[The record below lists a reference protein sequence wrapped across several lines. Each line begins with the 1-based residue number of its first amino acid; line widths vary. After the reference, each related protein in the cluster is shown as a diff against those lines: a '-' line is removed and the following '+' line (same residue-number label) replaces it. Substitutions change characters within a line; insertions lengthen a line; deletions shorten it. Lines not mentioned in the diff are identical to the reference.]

1 MIISYSSF
9 LSSVLIPSAILPFD
23 SRHCLNA
30 GSIAAFKEMKQK
42 ILSLVILFLFGLGC
56 NAQQYFFS
64 GYSIADGL
72 SQSVV
77 TCILQDSKGYLWFG
91 TQNGLNKFNGYTFDI
106 YTYNPDDSTS
116 ISNNWIYSIDEDRD
130 GNLWIGTK
138 GGLNKYV
145 RNEKRFDRIRYTFS
159 RFPDISKYVYGVKCA
174 RNGKILIN
182 TPPVLT
188 ICDPA
193 TMTFRH
199 FAAPLDYDGGVKD
212 YNIPLLE
219 DADGLIWL
227 GSARGLARF
236 DPGSSK
242 FKVFRNNLSDPST
255 ISDDNITA
263 LFQDRKGNIW
273 IGTSKGLNRFNK
285 TGKLFDRYFKDAKDP
300 NSVSNDFIRA
310 IIEDHTGSL
319 WIATEGGGLTRM
331 INGKNGKLGFEAYSA
346 EKNSLSHNI
355 ILSLAIDR
363 SENLWVGTL
372 SGINKTDLKKQ
383 KFRLYRKSDSP
394 YSVDLSGNVIASLY
408 KDESDNIWIGTW
420 GQGLNIYN
428 RKTGKVEHFS
438 SRLKGRNFISN
449 DFVHTIFEDSGQHV
463 WLGTRDGLLIFHK
476 ESHRFVRPGRFSGNP
491 GLPDLRGLRIFM
503 MMQGHDGDFWIATQ
517 DGLYRKKH
525 AGTELERFHVG
536 ALPEH
541 RISANLV
548 YSVLEDR
555 EGLIWIGTIDGL
567 DVFNPKTSQMKHY
580 TKTEGKN
587 SLADNFITVL
597 CEDHNADIWIG
608 TSSYVNKYSKKS
620 NIFEFYSKEQG
631 LPSNLVYSILEDK
644 NKCLWFATGNGLC
657 RFDSTGNG
665 FRVYTVEEGLQS
677 PEFNLRASY
686 LSKDGEVF
694 FGGMNGFN
702 SFYPD
707 SLLNNPYLPS
717 VVFTSAYKAKKGL
730 NEFLDFEKS
739 NKIVLNHNDYS
750 FTIEF
755 SALEFTNPAKNR
767 YKYRLESIDDDW
779 IDIGTRNFVAFSNL
793 PPGEY
798 VLRVKGCNNDGL
810 WNEAG
815 SNLTIIIR
823 PPWWRSTAAYIGYF
837 LLVILSV
844 FFIVKLRERHHVRD
858 RKLLEAKVRERTLQV
873 EEQKLEIINKNI
885 ELNELNA
892 SKDKFF
898 SIIAHDL
905 RNPFNAIIGLTDI
918 LLLDIPY
925 QDTRKI
931 QKTLENIKGSSQQAH
946 ELLENLLLWARSQT
960 GTMAFDPEP
969 VELKTLLEKSIELV
983 GVQAVRKNIEIHTDF
998 KDCCNARLDV
1008 NMINTVLRNLL
1019 TNALKFTPQNGAV
1032 HVGLS
1037 MNKGFCILSVRDNG
1051 IGIAREKLGTLFS
1064 IDTSHKTKGT
1074 NQEPGT
1080 GLGLILC
1087 KEFVEK
1093 HGGRIEVKSE
1103 PGEGSEFRVFLPAGL

>member
-1 MIISYSSF
+1 
-9 LSSVLIPSAILPFD
+9 
-23 SRHCLNA
+23 
-30 GSIAAFKEMKQK
+30 MKQK
-42 ILSLVILFLFGLGC
+42 VLCLVILFLVGAGC
-56 NAQQYFFS
+56 HAQQYFFS

-91 TQNGLNKFNGYTFDI
+91 TQNGLNKFNGYTFEI
-106 YTYNPDDSTS
+106 FNYNPDDSTS
-116 ISNNWIYSIDEDRD
+116 ISNNWIYSLDEDRD

-145 RNEKRFDRIRYTFS
+145 RDEKRFERIHYKS
-159 RFPDISKYVYGVKCA
+159 SGSADISQYVYDVKCA
-174 RNGKILIN
+174 RNGKIMIN

-193 TMTFRH
+193 TMKFRH
-199 FAAPLDYDGGVKD
+199 YTAPLAHDGSVKD

-219 DADGLIWL
+219 DANSRIWV
-227 GSARGLARF
+227 GSTRGLACF
-236 DPGSSK
+236 DPASGK
-242 FKVFRNNLSDPST
+242 FRVFCNNPSDLST

-263 LFQDRKGNIW
+263 LFQDRQGYIW

-285 TGKLFDRYFKDAKDP
+285 KGNRFDRYFKDIR
-300 NSVSNDFIRA
+300 NRYSISNDFIRSV
-310 IIEDHTGSL
+310 IEDRDGFL
-319 WIATEGGGLTRM
+319 WIATEGGGLNRM
-331 INGKNGKLGFEAYSA
+331 NPANSGKPVFETFSA

-363 SENLWVGTL
+363 SDNLWAGTL

-408 KDESDNIWIGTW
+408 KDNNDIIWIGTW

-428 RKTGKVEHFS
+428 RKTGKTEHFS
-438 SRLKGRNFISN
+438 SKLTGKNFIPN
-449 DFVHTIFEDSGQHV
+449 DYVHTIFEDSRHNL
-463 WLGTRDGLLIFHK
+463 WIGTRDGLLICDK
-476 ESHRFVRPGRFSGNP
+476 ESHSFVRPGRFKSNP

-503 MMQGHDGDFWIATQ
+503 MMEGRDGDYWIATQ

-525 AGTELERFHVG
+525 AREELERFHAG
-536 ALPEH
+536 ASPEH

-555 EGLIWIGTIDGL
+555 EGMIWIGTIDGL
-567 DVFNPKTSQMKHY
+567 DVFNPNTSQMKHY
-580 TKTEGKN
+580 RRTEGKN
-587 SLADNFITVL
+587 SLADNFVTVL
-597 CEDHNADIWIG
+597 CEDHNGDIWIG
-608 TSSYVNKYSKKS
+608 TSSNVNKFSKK
-620 NIFEFYSKEQG
+620 NNVFGYYSKEQG
-631 LPSNLVYSILEDK
+631 LPSNLIYSILEDK
-644 NKCLWFATGNGLC
+644 NRRLWFATGNGLC
-657 RFDSTGNG
+657 RFDSTGNS

-677 PEFNLRASY
+677 PEFNLRASF

-707 SLLNNPYLPS
+707 SLMNNPHIPS
-717 VVFTSAYKAKKGL
+717 IAFTSAYKAKKGL
-730 NEFLDFEKS
+730 KEFIDFEKS
-739 NKIVLNHNDYS
+739 NRIVLNYNDYS

-755 SALEFTNPAKNR
+755 AALEFTNPAKNR
-767 YKYRLESIDDDW
+767 YMYQLESIDDDW

-798 VLRVKGCNNDGL
+798 ALKVKGCNNDGL

-815 SNLTIIIR
+815 TTLAIIIR

-837 LLVILSV
+837 LLVIFSV
-844 FFIVKLRERHHVRD
+844 FLIVKMRERHHIRD
-858 RKLLEAKVRERTLQV
+858 RKMLEEKVKERTLQV
-873 EEQKLEIINKNI
+873 EDQKLEIIHKNI
-885 ELNELNA
+885 ELKELNA

-918 LLLDIPY
+918 LLLDLPF
-925 QDTRKI
+925 QDTRKM
-931 QKTLENIKGSSQQAH
+931 QRTLENIKGSSQQAH

-960 GTMAFDPEP
+960 GTMTFYPEP
-969 VELKTLLEKSIELV
+969 VDVKTLLEKSIELV
-983 GVQAVRKNIEIHTDF
+983 RVQAVRKNIEIHTDF
-998 KDCCNARLDV
+998 KGCCMAKVDV
-1008 NMINTVLRNLL
+1008 NMINTVLRNLF
-1019 TNALKFTPQNGAV
+1019 TNALKFTPQNGDI
-1032 HVGLS
+1032 HIGLS
-1037 MNKGFCILSVRDNG
+1037 TNNGFCVLSVKDTG
-1051 IGIAREKLGTLFS
+1051 IGIAPEKIGTLFN

-1074 NQEPGT
+1074 DQEPGT

-1093 HGGRIEVKSE
+1093 HRGRIEVDSE
-1103 PGEGSEFRVFLPAGL
+1103 PGRGSEFRVFLPAEL